1 MYIYSIYIYDFVKA
15 FEFVKLIYTVVHKF
29 N

>member
-1 MYIYSIYIYDFVKA
+1 MYIYSIYIYDIVKA
-15 FEFVKLIYTVVHKF
+15 FEFVKLIYTVVYTF